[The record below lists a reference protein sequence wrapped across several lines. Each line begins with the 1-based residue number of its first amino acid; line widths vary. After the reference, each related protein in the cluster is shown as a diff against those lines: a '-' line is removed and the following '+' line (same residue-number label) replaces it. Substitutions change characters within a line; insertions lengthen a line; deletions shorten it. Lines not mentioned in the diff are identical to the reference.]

1 MAFHYGEVLTRVFA
15 ALPAEAPAVVEVGAG
30 RDRSLSWGELD
41 RFSNRLARALLAR
54 GLAPGD
60 TLALCM
66 ANRLEYV
73 IALVALLKARLVHV
87 NVNFRYRSAELHHV
101 LDHSDAAGVIYDS
114 PRGGEMAA
122 IAGALT
128 KVRLFLEVG
137 EGAQPQVPGA
147 LAFARLLAE
156 GDTAPLNPGWD
167 GDDLWFI
174 YTGGTTGYP
183 KAVMIRQDVLFRSQ
197 GQNSIFTTY
206 GAPPASLEEH
216 LARVAEHQQPPRR
229 ILVCAP
235 LMHAVGLYS
244 TLFPL
249 SYGVGVVLM
258 AGAHFDPLAVLDAVA
273 RYAITRFAI
282 VGDAMGVPLVEAL
295 RAHPGRWHLEGLE
308 GISSAGMALSR
319 DTKRGLLEALP
330 SLSISDGL
338 GASESPG
345 MAFQVVT
352 RENLDA
358 AADATLALPPTCKV
372 LRGDLSGEV
381 TPGSGEVGLFAKCGL
396 LAEGYY
402 KDPEATAK
410 TFPVIAG
417 TRYVVPGDWAEV
429 LADGRV
435 RFLGR
440 GALCLNSGGEKVYVE
455 EVEAAVRTHRDVAD
469 VAVVGVPDP
478 RLGQAVTAVVA
489 LHGGA
494 PLDAEGI
501 RARVRE
507 QLAGYKVPRHVVAV
521 TAVARLA
528 TGKTDYRANREAAL
542 AALGLD

>member
-1 MAFHYGEVLTRVFA
+1 QPELGGAGPLQQPPCPRSVG
-15 ALPAEAPAVVEVGAG
+15 PGVGAG
-30 RDRSLSWGELD
+30 RH
-41 RFSNRLARALLAR
+41 
-54 GLAPGD
+54 PGP
-60 TLALCM
+60 
-66 ANRLEYV
+66 
-73 IALVALLKARLVHV
+73 VH
-87 NVNFRYRSAELHHV
+87 
-101 LDHSDAAGVIYDS
+101 G
-114 PRGGEMAA
+114 
-122 IAGALT
+122 
-128 KVRLFLEVG
+128 
-137 EGAQPQVPGA
+137 
-147 LAFARLLAE
+147 
-156 GDTAPLNPGWD
+156 
-167 GDDLWFI
+167 
-174 YTGGTTGYP
+174 
-183 KAVMIRQDVLFRSQ
+183 
-197 GQNSIFTTY
+197 
-206 GAPPASLEEH
+206 
-216 LARVAEHQQPPRR
+216 QPPR
-229 ILVCAP
+229 VCDRPGGPAQGAVGPRQRQFSLPQRRTAPCARPQRRRGGDLRQSPGWGDGGHRRRPHQGAAVPGGGRGRPTPGAGGAGFCPVAGGGGHRAAQPGLGRRRPVVYLHRRHHGLPQGGDDPPGRAVSQPGSEQHFHHLWRTSGEPGGAPGAGCRTPAAAPAHPGVRP

-330 SLSISDGL
+330 WLSISDGL

-352 RENLDA
+352 RENLGA

-381 TPGSGEVGLFAKCGL
+381 TPGRGGVGLFAKCGL
-396 LAEGYY
+396 LAEAYY
-402 KDPEATAK
+402 KDPEATAT

-435 RFLGR
+435 RFVGR

-469 VAVVGVPDP
+469 VA
-478 RLGQAVTAVVA
+478 
-489 LHGGA
+489 
-494 PLDAEGI
+494 
-501 RARVRE
+501 
-507 QLAGYKVPRHVVAV
+507 
-521 TAVARLA
+521 
-528 TGKTDYRANREAAL
+528 
-542 AALGLD
+542 